1 MRSRR
6 PCSISLD
13 FLSGKPPQEH
23 ERMRPA
29 TTVQMTLRIPASTID
44 RIDSLAED
52 AGLTRAQI
60 LRMLLRRAS
69 EAELPASLV
78 ENAERLRAARGVVA

>member
-6 PCSISLD
+6 PRPISLD

-23 ERMRPA
+23 EGMRPA

-78 ENAERLRAARGVVA
+78 ENAERLRAARGVVE